1 MPQSDSFD
9 FANNNNNNNNNNQY
23 YDFDYNDYDNDYY
36 DNDDQ
41 NDDDQYDDQ
50 FDEEYQWESEWN
62 KRSLSHSDNVVQ
74 KNFFKEMVEN
84 GASFTTISTVAY
96 NANDDHFAIFN
107 VTAMTKKDEA
117 ELDTLIEARLC
128 PDYESRR
135 C

>member
-1 MPQSDSFD
+1 MPHSESFD
-9 FANNNNNNNNNNQY
+9 FANNFDQY
-23 YDFDYNDYDNDYY
+23 
-36 DNDDQ
+36 NDDQ
-41 NDDDQYDDQ
+41 YDDYDDQYDDQFDDDQYDDQFDDQ

-62 KRSLSHSDNVVQ
+62 KRSLSHSDNVAQ

-84 GASFTTISTVAY
+84 GASFATIATVAY

-107 VTAMTKKDEA
+107 VTSITKKDEA